1 MIWPASV
8 YSNRDSKVR
17 KTNLKDSDLL
27 MLGVFSSK
35 VIFLHIGC
43 LTLSWV
49 TAYYTL
55 DGIFQG

>member
-1 MIWPASV
+1 MIWPAKV
-8 YSNRDSKVR
+8 YSNGDSKCSEI
-17 KTNLKDSDLL
+17 NLKVSDLL

-35 VIFLHIGC
+35 VIFLHNA
-43 LTLSWV
+43 WV